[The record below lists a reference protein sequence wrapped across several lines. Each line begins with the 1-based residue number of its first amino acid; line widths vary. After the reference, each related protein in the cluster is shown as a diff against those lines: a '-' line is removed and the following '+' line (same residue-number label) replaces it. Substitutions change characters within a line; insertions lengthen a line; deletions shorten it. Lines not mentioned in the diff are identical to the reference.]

1 MPVPSPF
8 FRKTA
13 STSLLQRK
21 TMFIL
26 YWSRT
31 EARWHPPTVQ
41 QASSFLQASCQL
53 CLIISSEQMFMFSE
67 EIMRHA
73 SSHRRPR
80 SNHHRGLQAPPHSFR
95 KKLLRSFS
103 WRDEG
108 AGHSPQRSW
117 YLYFFRP
124 TFQPLVISRR
134 RGWFMLREDEKQRL
148 LSGATQPGYT
158 VSLEKTQWHS
168 HLNK

>member
-53 CLIISSEQMFMFSE
+53 CLIISSEQMLFMFSE

-80 SNHHRGLQAPPHSFR
+80 SNHHRRTTSAASFLQKKTAEIFQLERWGGQPLTSKILISLFLQTNLPATCYFSAKRLVHVTRRWKAEASVWSHPARLHRVFR
-95 KKLLRSFS
+95 KNAVTFS
-103 WRDEG
+103 SE
-108 AGHSPQRSW
+108 
-117 YLYFFRP
+117 
-124 TFQPLVISRR
+124 
-134 RGWFMLREDEKQRL
+134 
-148 LSGATQPGYT
+148 
-158 VSLEKTQWHS
+158 
-168 HLNK
+168 

>member
-21 TMFIL
+21 TIFIL
-26 YWSRT
+26 LRSRT
-31 EARWHPPTVQ
+31 EASWPPPTVH

-53 CLIISSEQMFMFSE
+53 CLIISSEQMFVFSE

-80 SNHHRGLQAPPHSFR
+80 SNHHWGLQAPPHSFR

-103 WRDEG
+103 RRDEG
-108 AGHSPQRSW
+108 ASHSPQRSW
-117 YLYFFRP
+117 YLYFVRP
-124 TFQPLVISRR
+124 TFQPPVISRR